1 MKVKTMSHIFL
12 LLSLSALLLSACN
25 NYPSLVDDKFSSAL
39 RENLQMQT
47 ANSDAAIYAQQPAK
61 SDGQSAKAAID
72 RYQKSFEVLP
82 LPTNV
87 FNIGVGSGT
96 TGGVGPSR

>member
-1 MKVKTMSHIFL
+1 MKATNMRVIHL
-12 LLSLSALLLSACN
+12 LTASAAMTLSACSH
-25 NYPSLVDDKFSSAL
+25 YPSAVDNNFGVSTRQTIDLQSANPDAPL
-39 RENLQMQT
+39 RSHTPMT
-47 ANSDAAIYAQQPAK
+47 
-61 SDGQSAKAAID
+61 SDGQSAKAAVD

-96 TGGVGPSR
+96 GGAAR